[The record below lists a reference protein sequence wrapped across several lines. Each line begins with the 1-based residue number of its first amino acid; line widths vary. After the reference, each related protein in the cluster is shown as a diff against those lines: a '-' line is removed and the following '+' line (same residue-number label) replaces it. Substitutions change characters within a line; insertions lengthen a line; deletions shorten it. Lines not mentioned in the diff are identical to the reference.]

1 MSPLDNE
8 LFWAVIWALVH
19 VCGVI
24 ATLVLR
30 QRSARLLGVAEAWR
44 AHAAPDDR
52 QEADDL
58 VLLTGD
64 RHRRNG
70 ALVVVVVG
78 YLLLGLLVLSQT
90 ISPWL
95 DDVTYRVV
103 SRLDLTTGEAVLIGS
118 AWASVLVGDRIAR
131 KTTRRAP

>member
-30 QRSARLLGVAEAWR
+30 QRSARQLGVAEAWR